1 MENNSRRKF
10 IQNTLTATAAITVGA
25 PLLKA
30 QSTFGAE
37 LKTTSKFLGAQIEFS
52 QIKLPYSYAS
62 LEPSIDALT
71 MEIHYT
77 KHHTAYIKNVND
89 AIKAEGIELA
99 SEMDFF
105 KNVSKLSAK
114 ARNNGGGAYNH
125 NFFWES
131 MIPNSNKMPAG
142 KLADAINTS
151 FGSFDKFKEG
161 YTQAASTIF
170 GSGWAWLILA
180 DGKLKITTTP
190 NQDNPLMDV
199 AKDKG
204 QPLLALDIWEH
215 AYYLKYQNRRVE
227 YIKGFWDIINWDKVA
242 ERFEK

>member
-1 MENNSRRKF
+1 MKNNSRRKF
-10 IQNTLTATAAITVGA
+10 IQNTLTATAAFTVGA
-25 PLLKA
+25 PLLNA
-30 QSTFGAE
+30 QELFGATPINNI
-37 LKTTSKFLGAQIEFS
+37 KTGGGQIEFS
-52 QIKLPYSYAS
+52 QVKLPYSYAA
-62 LEPSIDALT
+62 LEPHIDALT

-89 AIKAEGIELA
+89 AIKAEGIESA

-131 MIPNSNKMPAG
+131 MSPNSNKMPNG

-151 FGSFDKFKEG
+151 FGSFDKFKEAF
-161 YTQAASTIF
+161 TQAASTIF
-170 GSGWAWLILA
+170 GSGWAWLIIV
-180 DGKLKITTTP
+180 DGKLKVTTTP

-199 AKDKG
+199 AKEKG
-204 QPLLALDIWEH
+204 KPLLALDIWEH
-215 AYYLKYQNRRVE
+215 AYYLKYQNKRAD
-227 YIKGFWDIINWDKVA
+227 YIKSFWEIINWDKVA
-242 ERFEK
+242 ERLGK